1 MESCSRVPAFAL
13 CASELII
20 EFQWSRVHA
29 SLHLAQ
35 VISWVVEIG
44 VATCSQLPG
53 SHWPA
58 PELPKDDPKAR
69 PHPRRLV
76 ASGSVETSGNDFPLL
91 GGARRGTDLK
101 IGLMPQQMSGTV
113 TGNS

>member
-1 MESCSRVPAFAL
+1 MTIVTFLDIDGQLGQRTLKAISVDRDA
-13 CASELII
+13 

-29 SLHLAQ
+29 SLHLPQ

-58 PELPKDDPKAR
+58 PELPKAR
-69 PHPRRLV
+69 PQPQT
-76 ASGSVETSGNDFPLL
+76 ASGFWLS
-91 GGARRGTDLK
+91 
-101 IGLMPQQMSGTV
+101 
-113 TGNS
+113 